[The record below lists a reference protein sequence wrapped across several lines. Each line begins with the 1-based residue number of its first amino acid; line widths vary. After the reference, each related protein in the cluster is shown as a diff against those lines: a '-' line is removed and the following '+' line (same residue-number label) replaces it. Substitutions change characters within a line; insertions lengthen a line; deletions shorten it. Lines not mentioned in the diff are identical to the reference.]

1 MGARGVLL
9 FDQPTFQKRGRTVS
23 LALYRKYR
31 PSVFADVIGQ
41 DHVTIP
47 LTNALSSGRTHHAY
61 LFSGPRGCGKTSSA
75 RIMARSLN
83 CEKGP
88 TPNPC
93 GLCQS
98 CRDLVAN
105 GPGSLDVIELDAAT
119 HGLVDDARD
128 LRDKAFYAPVQSRY
142 KIYIIDEAHQL
153 GPGAANALLK
163 VVEEPPPHVIFIFA
177 TTEPEKLIATI
188 RSRTH
193 HYPFRLVPP
202 GILAANLEKI
212 CNAEGVKVAKGVIPL
227 VVRASGG
234 SVRDAQSILGQLLAG
249 AGSEGVSY
257 DIAIQLLG
265 FTDSALLDDAIDALA
280 AHDGATL
287 FKTVDR
293 VIESGHD
300 PRRFAADFL
309 ERLRDLMIVDA
320 LPAGGASAV
329 LREVSDDQLERMNA
343 QAQRIGSAGLSRAA
357 DIAAEGLTQMR
368 GATAP
373 RLMLE
378 LICGRMLLPIGDNS
392 ERGLLVR
399 VERLERAEN
408 LAPMSS
414 AAPDNETANVETPVA
429 AMPEEK
435 KAEKSAPR
443 STGHIDVAALRRLW
457 PDVIEDV
464 KKRRRLTWS
473 LLSTSAQVLALD
485 DGAITIAIVN
495 AGARDSFLRSA
506 SDEILRQ
513 SFIDIVG
520 LDRKIEVVVDPSID
534 PNTPQ
539 ARAVRVDESPTDA
552 NLLSG
557 QALLAKELGAQFVSE
572 KPRP

>member
-1 MGARGVLL
+1 MM
-9 FDQPTFQKRGRTVS
+9 S

-41 DHVTIP
+41 EHVTVP
-47 LTNALSSGRTHHAY
+47 LSNALESGRTHHAY

-93 GLCQS
+93 DECQS
-98 CRDLVAN
+98 CKDLVAN

-128 LRDKAFYAPVQSRY
+128 LRDKAFFAPVQSKY

-177 TTEPEKLIATI
+177 TTEPEKLISTI

-202 GILAANLEKI
+202 GILGEHLEKI
-212 CNAEGVKVAKGVIPL
+212 CAQEGVTVAKGVIPL

-234 SVRDAQSILGQLLAG
+234 SVRDALSVLGQLLAG
-249 AGSEGVSY
+249 AGPDGVSY
-257 DIAIQLLG
+257 EIAIQLLG
-265 FTDSALLDDAIDALA
+265 FTDGALLDDAVDALA
-280 AHDGATL
+280 ARDGATL

-300 PRRFAADFL
+300 PRRFTSDLL

-320 LPAGGASAV
+320 LAATQANSI
-329 LREVSDDQLERMNA
+329 LREIPEDQLERMVT
-343 QAQRIGSAGLSRAA
+343 QAKNLGAATLSRAA

-373 RLMLE
+373 RLILE
-378 LICGRMLLPIGDNS
+378 LICGRILLPMGDS
-392 ERGLLVR
+392 SDSGLLAR
-399 VERLERAEN
+399 LERLERVQGMATTS
-408 LAPMSS
+408 APV
-414 AAPDNETANVETPVA
+414 ATPVA
-429 AMPEEK
+429 EKVAAPSIVEK
-435 KAEKSAPR
+435 KVEATVEVIEVVQEIKKPAATPVDSLDI
-443 STGHIDVAALRRLW
+443 SALRRLW
-457 PDVIEDV
+457 PEVIENV

-473 LLSTSAQVLALD
+473 LLSASAQVLALD
-485 DGAITIAIVN
+485 EKIITIAIAN
-495 AGARDSFLRSA
+495 PGARDSFIRSE

-513 SFIDIVG
+513 AFIDVTG
-520 LDRKIEVVVDPSID
+520 LDRKIEAVVDPSID
-534 PNTPQ
+534 VTNNPV
-539 ARAVRVDESPTDA
+539 ARAVRTDEEPTDKT
-552 NLLSG
+552 LLSG
-557 QALLAKELGAQFVSE
+557 AALLAAELGATVITDQKSN
-572 KPRP
+572 K